1 MKKRVLALLLCL
13 AMLLA
18 AVPAAQAAGVPF
30 TDTPQSAW
38 YYSAVEFCY
47 ENALFSG
54 VSETRFGP
62 DVQMSRAMLVAVL
75 HRSSGKPSASGQ
87 TSFLDVQPGAW
98 YYDAVQWAADCG
110 VVYGE
115 NTSQGLAYAP
125 DRSITREQMVAI
137 LFRYAN
143 LQGYDTSARN
153 TLAQFRDRSRVSSY
167 ALDAFRWAVA
177 IGIVSGTNRTT
188 LSPTGTATRSQVA
201 SILMRFL
208 NRYDD
213 DPSNDPTPGEEIPAG
228 TSDSVQVGGKSYQ
241 IGMTRAQLIALAGQ
255 PSEQLSCLEGY
266 TWYVYGTKTY
276 EDFVMAGVYQ
286 DKVVALCT
294 SGPGFY

>member
-47 ENALFSG
+47 EIALFSG

-137 LFRYAN
+137 LFR
-143 LQGYDTSARN
+143 
-153 TLAQFRDRSRVSSY
+153 
-167 ALDAFRWAVA
+167 
-177 IGIVSGTNRTT
+177 
-188 LSPTGTATRSQVA
+188 
-201 SILMRFL
+201 
-208 NRYDD
+208 
-213 DPSNDPTPGEEIPAG
+213 
-228 TSDSVQVGGKSYQ
+228 
-241 IGMTRAQLIALAGQ
+241 
-255 PSEQLSCLEGY
+255 
-266 TWYVYGTKTY
+266 
-276 EDFVMAGVYQ
+276 
-286 DKVVALCT
+286 
-294 SGPGFY
+294 

>member
-87 TSFLDVQPGAW
+87 ASFLDVRPGAW
-98 YYDAVQWAADCG
+98 YDDAVQWAADCG

-115 NTSQGLAYAP
+115 NTAQGLAYAP

-143 LQGYDTSARN
+143 LQGDDDQRP
-153 TLAQFRDRSRVSSY
+153 QHPGPV
-167 ALDAFRWAVA
+167 
-177 IGIVSGTNRTT
+177 
-188 LSPTGTATRSQVA
+188 PRSQPRLELRA
-201 SILMRFL
+201 GRLPLGCRHRHRL
-208 NRYDD
+208 RHE
-213 DPSNDPTPGEEIPAG
+213 PNDPEPHWDRHPQPGRLHP
-228 TSDSVQVGGKSYQ
+228 D
-241 IGMTRAQLIALAGQ
+241 ALFK
-255 PSEQLSCLEGY
+255 PLR
-266 TWYVYGTKTY
+266 
-276 EDFVMAGVYQ
+276 
-286 DKVVALCT
+286 
-294 SGPGFY
+294 